1 MTLLFCTLPPS
12 KEFESCTLIN
22 KPPPSVVSQ
31 GSELP
36 QRQSPR
42 GPHQHRTSS
51 SDSDPLHHRLIA
63 DRSPKLGDRR
73 SPRGTQSEGL
83 NQKKL
88 GTRIADLESQLGQA
102 QVELKVLKDQLASAE
117 AAKKEAQDELV
128 KKAVQSVLPVVEKLQ
143 EKSTSKNAPES
154 NKTEIKPQD
163 VIPDDDQLET
173 DVFEVPIEKLT
184 IEFSK
189 PADQSEKETQPFED
203 TNAAAISKPEKLSV
217 DEHELTLK
225 NDEIALLK
233 TSLEEKGKEL
243 ESMSNEKENL
253 KNQLN
258 EAVSKVSAAQTKE
271 EGMTLQLNQLREEL
285 ETSKANADKLDE
297 KLKSVEA
304 EKEGLESE
312 MKKLRVQ
319 TEQWRKAADAAAAVL
334 AGGVDMS
341 ARIPERCGSMDKH
354 FGGTFETPAGRYNGY
369 VGSPGMADDLDDSF
383 GGGKRKGSG
392 IRMFGDLWKKK
403 SQK

>member
-1 MTLLFCTLPPS
+1 MPRS
-12 KEFESCTLIN
+12 R
-22 KPPPSVVSQ
+22 
-31 GSELP
+31 GSDLP

-42 GPHQHRTSS
+42 GTHQLRTSS
-51 SDSDPLHHRLIA
+51 SDSDPVHHRPIA
-63 DRSPKLGDRR
+63 DRSPKLGERR
-73 SPRGTQSEGL
+73 SPRGTQSETI

-102 QVELKVLKDQLASAE
+102 QEELKVLKDQLASAE

-128 KKAVQSVLPVVEKLQ
+128 KKAVQSVVPVVEKFQ
-143 EKSTSKNAPES
+143 EKCTLKNAQES
-154 NKTEIKPQD
+154 KKTETKPQD
-163 VIPDDDQLET
+163 IITDDNQQET

-189 PADQSEKETQPFED
+189 PADQSEKESQPFED
-203 TNAAAISKPEKLSV
+203 SKAPPAIPKPEKPSV

-225 NDEIALLK
+225 NDEIASLK
-233 TSLEEKGKEL
+233 SSLEEKEKEL

-271 EGMTLQLNQLREEL
+271 EGMTLKLNQLREEL
-285 ETSKANADKLDE
+285 EASEANNNKLDG

-304 EKEGLESE
+304 EKVGLESE

-369 VGSPGMADDLDDSF
+369 VGSPGIADDLDDGF